1 VETPIVHT
9 HQIRV
14 RYCETDQM
22 GVVYHANYL
31 NWFEVGRTEFFR
43 RDGHSYRELEK
54 KGVLLPVVEASISFK
69 QPALYDDVVEI
80 RTHIAELSP
89 VRLTFGYELI
99 RVADGAQLVTG
110 KTVHV
115 FTNDSLKPIRLS
127 RVEPDV
133 YAWLEAQ
140 HKAPCGDLG
149 VASLGSSSAQN
160 RHDEGRE

>member
-14 RYCETDQM
+14 RYSETDQM

-43 RDGHSYRELEK
+43 RDGYSYRELEK
-54 KGVLLPVVEASISFK
+54 KGVLLPVVDAAISFK

-80 RTHIAELSP
+80 RTHIAELTP
-89 VRLTFGYELI
+89 VRLTFAYELV
-99 RVADGAQLVTG
+99 RLPDEAQLVTG
-110 KTVHV
+110 KTVHA
-115 FTNDSLKPIRLS
+115 FTNASLKPIRLS

-149 VASLGSSSAQN
+149 VAVPGSSSTQN
-160 RHDEGRE
+160 HHDGRE